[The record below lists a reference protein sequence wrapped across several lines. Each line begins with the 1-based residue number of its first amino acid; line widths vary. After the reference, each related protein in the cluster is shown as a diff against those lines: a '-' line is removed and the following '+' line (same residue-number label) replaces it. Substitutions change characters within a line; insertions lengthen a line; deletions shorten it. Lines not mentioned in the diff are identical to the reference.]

1 MRKLSTIALVSCLTL
16 GATAAMAAQTTPS
29 TSMDKPATSGTMTK
43 TAKATKTTTTT
54 TTKTKTKAG
63 HASGALTAMDATA
76 KTITVKDTYTVTDTT
91 KITAKG
97 KAITM
102 ADLHVG
108 DTVSVTYTKN
118 GANWDATRVV
128 VTKAAKM

>member
-29 TSMDKPATSGTMTK
+29 TSMDKPATSGTMAKTTK
-43 TAKATKTTTTT
+43 AAAKTTTTT
-54 TTKTKTKAG
+54 TTKTKAG

-76 KTITVKDTYTVTDTT
+76 RTITVKDTYTVTDTT
-91 KITAKG
+91 KLTAKG

>member
-43 TAKATKTTTTT
+43 TTKAAKTTTTT
-54 TTKTKTKAG
+54 TTKAKAG
-63 HASGALTAMDATA
+63 HVNGALTAMDATA
-76 KTITVKDTYTVTDTT
+76 RTITVKDTYTVTDAT
-91 KITAKG
+91 KLTAKG

-118 GANWDATRVV
+118 GDKWDATRVI